1 MQHLDLLASDD
12 SDELC
17 GLLVAADDGQT
28 DGRNTYAS
36 LTMLKSSHEQSRL
49 MKRIAILGSTGSI
62 GRSTLSVAE
71 SYPDRFQI
79 VTLAAGSNLEAAFE
93 QARRW
98 RPRVISMSAEANA
111 DALRSRLKKNG
122 LHDIEVVH
130 GAAGTVAVA
139 THSEADFVVSA
150 IVGVAGLEATYEAVK
165 AGKTV
170 GLANKECLVAAGELI
185 TAEACKQGKPLL
197 PIDSEHNAVHQCL
210 RGGRMDEVERI
221 WLTASGGPFLNT
233 PASKFSEI
241 TVEQALNHPTWKMG
255 KRITIDSATLMNKG
269 FEVIE
274 ACRLFHIP
282 AAKVEVIVHPQSTIH
297 SMVEFVDGSIL
308 AQFSVTDMRLPI
320 LYALTYPERIQSDMH
335 FAVSDLRHLDFCP
348 PDLKKF
354 PCLRLAYEAA
364 EAGGAKTVALNAADE
379 VGVAAFLEGHIG
391 FDEIPRIIEEVLHAT
406 GSGKPES
413 IAKVLEADMEARRCA
428 QEQVAQAKK
437 DRKTGHPRA
446 TSFA

>member
-1 MQHLDLLASDD
+1 
-12 SDELC
+12 
-17 GLLVAADDGQT
+17 
-28 DGRNTYAS
+28 
-36 LTMLKSSHEQSRL
+36 

-71 SYPDRFQI
+71 AYPDRFQI
-79 VTLAAGSNLEAAFE
+79 VALAAGSNLEAAFE

-98 RPRVISMSAEANA
+98 RPRVISMAAEADA
-111 DALRSRLKKNG
+111 DALRTRLKKEG
-122 LHDIEVVH
+122 HGGIEVVH
-130 GAAGTVAVA
+130 GPAGTVQVA
-139 THSEADFVVSA
+139 THAEVDFVVSA
-150 IVGVAGLEATYEAVK
+150 IVGVAGLEATYEAVR
-165 AGKTV
+165 AGKVV

-185 TAEACKQGKPLL
+185 TAEARRQGKPLL

-233 PASKFSEI
+233 PPSEFPSI

-255 KRITIDSATLMNKG
+255 RRITIDSATLMNKG

-274 ACRLFHIP
+274 ACRLFHVP
-282 AAKVEVIVHPQSTIH
+282 PGKVEVIVHPQSTIH

-320 LYALTYPERIQSDMH
+320 LYALTYPDRIASDMR

-379 VGVAAFLEGHIG
+379 VAVAAFLEGSIG
-391 FDEIPRIIEEVLHAT
+391 FNEIPRIIEDVLAAT
-406 GSGKPES
+406 TSGALES
-413 IAKVLEADMEARRCA
+413 IAKVLEADEEARRYA
-428 QEQVAQAKK
+428 KQRVADIKK
-437 DRKTGHPRA
+437 IVGPRA